1 MININ
6 PHLAPNDSLYVPI
19 IGENKMNTFE
29 KIENA
34 ISTATVNGNFNS
46 DLIEDKELRRLALLT
61 YINKTVKKNPDSAL
75 REYQTADSYVY
86 SEIAHY
92 DHDQKEKTQ
101 KAVKSDFSTINLG
114 GNTALVIE
122 KSDTHIL
129 GKFNYPTFSDKP
141 YFTIFY
147 MVDPENGELNFSMGT
162 YDLSLLDATNDFIRR
177 SQ

>member
-6 PHLAPNDSLYVPI
+6 QHLALNDSLYVST

-61 YINKTVKKNPDSAL
+61 YINKTVKQNPDSAL
-75 REYQTADSYVY
+75 REYQTADAYVY

-101 KAVKSDFSTINLG
+101 KAVKLDSSTIILG
-114 GNTALVIE
+114 GKIALVIE
-122 KSDTHIL
+122 KSDSYIL
-129 GKFNYPTFSDKP
+129 GKFDNPTFSDKP
-141 YFTIFY
+141 YFTIGYF
-147 MVDPENGELNFSMGT
+147 DDSFFGGH
-162 YDLSLLDATNDFIRR
+162 YDLSLVDATNDFVNRNK
-177 SQ
+177 

>member
-1 MININ
+1 LKQTDLSIFSE
-6 PHLAPNDSLYVPI
+6 SLQ
-19 IGENKMNTFE
+19 GENKMNTFE

-61 YINKTVKKNPDSAL
+61 YINKTVKNNPDSAL
-75 REYQTADSYVY
+75 REYQTADAYVY

-92 DHDQKEKTQ
+92 DHDQKDKIQ
-101 KAVKSDFSTINLG
+101 TINLG

-147 MVDPENGELNFSMGT
+147 MVDPENGEYNFSMGS
-162 YDLSLLDATNDFIRR
+162 YDLNLIDATNDFIRR
-177 SQ
+177 NQ

>member
-1 MININ
+1 
-6 PHLAPNDSLYVPI
+6 
-19 IGENKMNTFE
+19 MNTFE

-61 YINKTVKKNPDSAL
+61 YINKTVKQNPDSVL
-75 REYQTADSYVY
+75 REYQTADAYVY

-92 DHDQKEKTQ
+92 DHDQELVEKT
-101 KAVKSDFSTINLG
+101 KIYKRNTINLG
-114 GNTALVIE
+114 GKTALVIE
-122 KSDTHIL
+122 KSETHIL
-129 GKFNYPTFSDKP
+129 GKFNHPTFSDKP

-147 MVDPENGELNFSMGT
+147 MVDPENGEYNFTMGS
-162 YDLSLLDATNDFIRR
+162 YDMSLIDATNDFIRR

>member
-1 MININ
+1 
-6 PHLAPNDSLYVPI
+6 
-19 IGENKMNTFE
+19 MNTFE

-61 YINKTVKKNPDSAL
+61 YINKTVKKNPESAL
-75 REYQTADSYVY
+75 REYQTADAYVY
-86 SEIAHY
+86 SEVAHY
-92 DHDQKEKTQ
+92 DHDQELLEKTKIYERNQ
-101 KAVKSDFSTINLG
+101 KEETQTINLG

-147 MVDPENGELNFSMGT
+147 MVDPVNGVYNFTMGS
-162 YDLSLLDATNDFIRR
+162 YDLNLIDATHDFIRR